1 MAWQVAQLTQE
12 NALIV
17 ANDWHYDGK
26 YAFFDMTA
34 DPEDYQEIISPVLR
48 KDHYYQVLNE
58 NKTLVGVFAIEPID
72 TERGTYELGLGLAPR
87 LTGQGLG
94 QNFLDFILDDI
105 QKTFLS
111 VRLSWMLLNLT
122 SEHRKSTKSL
132 DSKRCGGIAKKRIV
146 RLILLLKCAEISEI
160 NHHSSFNLKI

>member
-105 QKTFLS
+105 QKNFS
-111 VRLSWMLLNLT
+111 V
-122 SEHRKSTKSL
+122 STIIL
-132 DSKRCGGIAKKRIV
+132 DVAEFNV
-146 RLILLLKCAEISEI
+146 RAQKVYQKLGFKAVRR
-160 NHHSSFNLKI
+160 HSQKTNCSTYPFIEMRRDFRN